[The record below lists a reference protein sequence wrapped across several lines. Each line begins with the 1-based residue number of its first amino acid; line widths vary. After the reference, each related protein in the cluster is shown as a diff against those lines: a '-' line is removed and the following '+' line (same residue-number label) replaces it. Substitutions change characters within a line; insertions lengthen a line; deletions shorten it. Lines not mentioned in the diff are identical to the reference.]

1 MYCVLGE
8 GGKIRSSSCVH
19 KKPFPSITN
28 SSSIGVQD
36 KISKIEGKQCQSQ
49 IPPHGCNSIPPT
61 NHTYHGNVMKELQN
75 SYQYD
80 NRLQSGQSSCTQ
92 VGGGNLDSS
101 VVEHLQRTL
110 NPSTERPQVP
120 AKTFKSGLQPLW
132 WLAGNHLPY
141 SPS

>member
-28 SSSIGVQD
+28 SSSIGVQE
-36 KISKIEGKQCQSQ
+36 KISRIEGKQCQSQ

-92 VGGGNLDSS
+92 VGGSNLDYS
-101 VVEHLQRTL
+101 VEENYYINFSLLKLGGTTLAHCSCRRQDRRALNARYRRTMD
-110 NPSTERPQVP
+110 RC
-120 AKTFKSGLQPLW
+120 
-132 WLAGNHLPY
+132 
-141 SPS
+141 